1 MSWIVENNALDLI
14 GTFLLGVAMLF
25 FVYQKMNR
33 ERIRTRLAPG
43 QIHGAYGESF
53 IKDLWIQFSTL
64 VGQASFLVPGDSK
77 ELEYTRQRLSYA
89 GYREIEATT
98 FYYAIRVAT
107 LILFPMVGLIIFS
120 QTELPGFKMFTY
132 TLALGG
138 VGLILPSHILDKMVE
153 RQQLRLKNA
162 MPDALDLLVV
172 CAEAGLGLNQALG
185 RVGREI
191 KDVHPE
197 LSGELCHVTAEM
209 LGGLDREKAL
219 HNMYTRTGLDAI
231 KSLVM
236 VINQAI
242 KLGTSI
248 ADTLRQY
255 SDEYRQT
262 RMQQAEENAA
272 KMSTKMIFP
281 LVLFFMP
288 CFFIV
293 TIGPAMIKM
302 IHALAK

>member
-1 MSWIVENNALDLI
+1 LNWIVENNVLDYIATLFIGISLMILI
-14 GTFLLGVAMLF
+14 SSKI
-25 FVYQKMNR
+25 YR
-33 ERIRTRLAPG
+33 DRIRARLAPG
-43 QIHGAYGESF
+43 ESKGVYGDSF
-53 IKDLWIQFSTL
+53 VRDLWIQFYTL
-64 VGQASFLVPGDSK
+64 VGQATFVVPGNGKD
-77 ELEYTRQRLSYA
+77 LEYTRQRLSYA
-89 GYREIEATT
+89 GYREAQATT
-98 FYYAIRVAT
+98 FYYAIRIAT
-107 LILFPMVGLIIFS
+107 LFIFPIIGLAILS
-120 QTELPGFKMFTY
+120 NTELPGIKVFMY
-132 TLALGG
+132 TLTLGG
-138 VGLILPSHILDKMVE
+138 VGHILPSHVLDKLVE

-162 MPDALDLLVV
+162 MPDALDLMVV

-191 KDVHPE
+191 KEVHPE
-197 LSGELCHVTAEM
+197 LSVELCHVTAEM

-219 HNMYTRTGLDAI
+219 NNMYTRTGLEAI

-262 RMQQAEENAA
+262 RMQLAEENAA

-302 IHALAK
+302 MKAF

>member
-1 MSWIVENNALDLI
+1 MNWIVENNVLDYIATLFIGISLMILI
-14 GTFLLGVAMLF
+14 SNKI
-25 FVYQKMNR
+25 YR
-33 ERIRTRLAPG
+33 DRIRARLAPG
-43 QIHGAYGESF
+43 ESKGVYGDSF
-53 IKDLWIQFSTL
+53 VRDLWIQFYTL
-64 VGQASFLVPGDSK
+64 VGQATFVVPGNGKD
-77 ELEYTRQRLSYA
+77 LEYTRQRLSYA
-89 GYREIEATT
+89 GYREAQATT
-98 FYYAIRVAT
+98 FYYAIRIAT
-107 LILFPMVGLIIFS
+107 LFLFPIVGLVILS
-120 QTELPGFKMFTY
+120 QTELPGIKVFMY
-132 TLALGG
+132 TLTLGG
-138 VGLILPSHILDKMVE
+138 VGHILPSHVLDRLVE

-162 MPDALDLLVV
+162 MPDALDLMVV

-191 KDVHPE
+191 KEVHPE
-197 LSGELCHVTAEM
+197 LSVELCHVTAEM

-219 HNMYTRTGLDAI
+219 NNMYTRTGLEAI

-262 RMQQAEENAA
+262 RMQLAEENAA

-302 IHALAK
+302 MKAF

>member
-1 MSWIVENNALDLI
+1 
-14 GTFLLGVAMLF
+14 MLF
-25 FVYQKMNR
+25 IGIALMILIANKIYR
-33 ERIRTRLAPG
+33 DRIRYRLAPG
-43 QIHGAYGESF
+43 ENKSVYGDSF
-53 IKDLWIQFSTL
+53 VRDLWIQFYTL
-64 VGQASFLVPGDSK
+64 VGQATFVVPGNGKD
-77 ELEYTRQRLSYA
+77 LEYTRQRLSYA
-89 GYREIEATT
+89 GYREAQATT
-98 FYYAIRVAT
+98 FYYAIRIAT
-107 LILFPMVGLIIFS
+107 LFILPIVGLVILS
-120 QTELPGFKMFTY
+120 QTELPGIKVFMY
-132 TLALGG
+132 TLTLGG
-138 VGLILPSHILDKMVE
+138 VGHILPSHVLDKLVE

-162 MPDALDLLVV
+162 MPDALDLMVV

-191 KDVHPE
+191 KEVHPE
-197 LSGELCHVTAEM
+197 LSAELCHVTAEM
-209 LGGLDREKAL
+209 LGGLDREKAMN
-219 HNMYTRTGLDAI
+219 NMYTRTGLEAI

-262 RMQQAEENAA
+262 RMQLAEENAA

-302 IHALAK
+302 MKAF

>member
-1 MSWIVENNALDLI
+1 MNWIVENNVLDYIATLFIGISLMILI
-14 GTFLLGVAMLF
+14 SSKI
-25 FVYQKMNR
+25 YR
-33 ERIRTRLAPG
+33 DRIRARLAPG
-43 QIHGAYGESF
+43 ESKGVYGDSF
-53 IKDLWIQFSTL
+53 VRDLWIQFYTL
-64 VGQASFLVPGDSK
+64 VGQATFVVPGNGKD
-77 ELEYTRQRLSYA
+77 LEYTRQRLSYA
-89 GYREIEATT
+89 GYREAQATT
-98 FYYAIRVAT
+98 FYYAIRIAT
-107 LILFPMVGLIIFS
+107 LFIFPIIGLAILS
-120 QTELPGFKMFTY
+120 NTELPGIKVFMY
-132 TLALGG
+132 TLTLGG
-138 VGLILPSHILDKMVE
+138 VGHILPSHVLDKLVE

-162 MPDALDLLVV
+162 MPDALDLMVV

-191 KDVHPE
+191 KEVHPE
-197 LSGELCHVTAEM
+197 LSVELCHVTAEM

-219 HNMYTRTGLDAI
+219 NNMYTRTGLEAI

-262 RMQQAEENAA
+262 RMQLAEENAA

-302 IHALAK
+302 MKAF

>member
-1 MSWIVENNALDLI
+1 MSWIVENNALDHIATLLI
-14 GTFLLGVAMLF
+14 GVALLILIHKKRNGD
-25 FVYQKMNR
+25 
-33 ERIRTRLAPG
+33 RIRARMAPG
-43 QIHGAYGESF
+43 ENQGVYGESLAR
-53 IKDLWIQFSTL
+53 DLWIQFSTL
-64 VGQASFLVPGDSK
+64 VGQATFVVPKNSK
-77 ELEYTRQRLSYA
+77 DLEYTRERLSYA
-89 GYREIEATT
+89 GYRDARATT
-98 FYYAIRVAT
+98 FYYAIRVAALFSFP
-107 LILFPMVGLIIFS
+107 LIGLVILS
-120 QTELPGFKMFTY
+120 QTELPGLKVFIY
-132 TLALGG
+132 ALALGG
-138 VGLILPSHILDKMVE
+138 VGHVLPSHVLDKLVE

-162 MPDALDLLVV
+162 MPDALDLMVV

-191 KDVHPE
+191 KEIHPE
-197 LSGELCHVTAEM
+197 LSVELCHVTAEM

-219 HNMYTRTGLDAI
+219 HNMYQRTGLDAI

-262 RMQQAEENAA
+262 RMQAAEENAA

-302 IHALAK
+302 MKAF

>member
-1 MSWIVENNALDLI
+1 MNWVVDSNALDFIATLFIGLALLI
-14 GTFLLGVAMLF
+14 LISK
-25 FVYQKMNR
+25 KMNCD
-33 ERIRTRLAPG
+33 RIRARLAPEEN
-43 QIHGAYGESF
+43 QRVYGESLVR
-53 IKDLWIQFSTL
+53 DLWIQFSTL
-64 VGQASFLVPGDSK
+64 VGQATFVVPGNGKD
-77 ELEYTRQRLSYA
+77 LEYTRQRLSYA
-89 GYREIEATT
+89 GYREVQATT
-98 FYYAIRVAT
+98 YYYAIRIAT
-107 LILFPMVGLIIFS
+107 LFLFPIVGLVIFS
-120 QTELPGFKMFTY
+120 QTELPGFKMFVY

-138 VGLILPSHILDKMVE
+138 VGHILPSHILDKLVE

-191 KDVHPE
+191 KEVHPE
-197 LSGELCHVTAEM
+197 LSVELCHVTAEM

-262 RMQQAEENAA
+262 RMQLAEENAA

-281 LVLFFMP
+281 LVLFFLP

-302 IHALAK
+302 MKAF

>member
-1 MSWIVENNALDLI
+1 LYGGVGSDLPKMSA
-14 GTFLLGVAMLF
+14 
-25 FVYQKMNR
+25 Y
-33 ERIRTRLAPG
+33 RIRSRLVPG
-43 QIHGAYGESF
+43 QNPGVYGKSLVR
-53 IKDLWIQFSTL
+53 DLWLQFAAL
-64 VGQASFLVPGDSK
+64 VGQATFVVPANSK

-89 GYREIEATT
+89 GYRDVQATT

-107 LILFPMVGLIIFS
+107 LFLLPLVGLAIFS
-120 QTELPGFKMFTY
+120 QTELPGFKVFMY
-132 TLALGG
+132 TLAMGG
-138 VGLILPSHILDKMVE
+138 VGHVLPSHILDKLVE
-153 RQQLRLKNA
+153 RHQLRLKNA

-191 KDVHPE
+191 KEVHPE
-197 LSGELCHVTAEM
+197 LSVELCHVTAEM

-219 HNMYTRTGLDAI
+219 QNMYVRTGLDAI

-302 IHALAK
+302 MQAFAR